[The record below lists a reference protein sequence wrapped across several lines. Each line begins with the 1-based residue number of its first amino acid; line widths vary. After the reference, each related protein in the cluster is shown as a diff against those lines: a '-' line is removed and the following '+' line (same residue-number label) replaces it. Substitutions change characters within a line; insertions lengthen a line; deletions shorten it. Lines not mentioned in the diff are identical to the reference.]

1 MLSDFAEKKKPL
13 LALRNRIF
21 QSPKNLCFWLKKM
34 PFLVK
39 IRLKIMLNYFG
50 EKKETFFEY
59 KK

>member
-1 MLSDFAEKKKPL
+1 MLLVK
-13 LALRNRIF
+13 
-21 QSPKNLCFWLKKM
+21 KKM